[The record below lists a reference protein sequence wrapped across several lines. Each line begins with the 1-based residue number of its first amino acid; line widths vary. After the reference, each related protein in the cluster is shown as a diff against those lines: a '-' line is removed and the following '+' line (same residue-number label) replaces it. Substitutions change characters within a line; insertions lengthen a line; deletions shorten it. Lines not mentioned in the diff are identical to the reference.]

1 MPDGLYFL
9 GCTNYLGYLYGDG
22 EMSARGGL
30 TNQQMEAMNF
40 FNIMNTSIL
49 QARYRQLMDK
59 QRVGALTERDKEV
72 LERIMDELIDRGA

>member
-1 MPDGLYFL
+1 MPDGLYL
-9 GCTNYLGYLYGDG
+9 RGCNNYLDYLYGDG

-30 TNQQMEAMNF
+30 TNEQMESMNF

-59 QRVGALTERDKEV
+59 KRVNALTERDKEV
-72 LERIMDELIDRGA
+72 LEKIEDEMINRGV